1 MLDFHSLQFKRRASN
16 CHLGLCPG
24 CNESGMVVLQV
35 KMVVY
40 REEGTQKE
48 EDLYDII
55 TVQLT
60 KKSGKGLGLSIVGR
74 KNGPGVFISDVVSVM
89 LFLVIFVC
97 MHILT

>member
-1 MLDFHSLQFKRRASN
+1 M
-16 CHLGLCPG
+16 
-24 CNESGMVVLQV
+24 
-35 KMVVY
+35 VY

-74 KNGPGVFISDVVSVM
+74 KSGPGVFISDVVSVLPFFSPSR
-89 LFLVIFVC
+89 LFDVIRK
-97 MHILT
+97 IAK

>member
-1 MLDFHSLQFKRRASN
+1 M
-16 CHLGLCPG
+16 
-24 CNESGMVVLQV
+24 

-48 EDLYDII
+48 EDLYDVI

-89 LFLVIFVC
+89 LLFISAL
-97 MHILT
+97 LN

>member
-1 MLDFHSLQFKRRASN
+1 MSL
-16 CHLGLCPG
+16 L
-24 CNESGMVVLQV
+24 MVFQV

-48 EDLYDII
+48 EDLYDTI

-74 KNGPGVFISDVVSVM
+74 KNGPGVFISDVVRNTFSGVRYFV
-89 LFLVIFVC
+89 LDLV
-97 MHILT
+97 LRSTEATE

>member
-1 MLDFHSLQFKRRASN
+1 MAVLYSDRNGST
-16 CHLGLCPG
+16 
-24 CNESGMVVLQV
+24 MVVLQV

-74 KNGPGVFISDVVSVM
+74 KNGPGVFISDVVM
-89 LFLVIFVC
+89 LQFYI
-97 MHILT
+97 

>member
-1 MLDFHSLQFKRRASN
+1 MAV
-16 CHLGLCPG
+16 LCSG
-24 CNESGMVVLQV
+24 CNGSAMVVLQV

-74 KNGPGVFISDVVSVM
+74 KNGPGVFISDVVGGA
-89 LFLVIFVC
+89 LFLVQLFV
-97 MHILT
+97 